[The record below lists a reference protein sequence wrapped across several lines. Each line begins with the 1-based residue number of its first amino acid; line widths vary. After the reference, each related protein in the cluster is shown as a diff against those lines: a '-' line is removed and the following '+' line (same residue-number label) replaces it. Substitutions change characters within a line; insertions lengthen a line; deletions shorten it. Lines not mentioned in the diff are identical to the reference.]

1 MKHLLPILLLVALPA
16 HASVIV
22 TYAEDPGAYQS
33 TLSGTDVYDFNK
45 LSTGKSTNVVWDG
58 VGTFDQLFVKKVDA
72 YGGAPDSEKP
82 TGTNYSVQG
91 ARTSVV
97 TSTLVLT
104 TDYSYFGLWWSAGD
118 ARNVLSF
125 YNGDDLISRFT
136 TSSLLEPLPAD
147 YDGNPLNRRVN
158 SSEPYAFINF
168 FGDENTSWDRIVF
181 SNDGSSGFESDNF
194 TTRIAAWDPAMD
206 GELSGVV
213 VAEVTGTTTT
223 SITKADLGNTR
234 WSLNSSSVS
243 KAPGAPAPPWVLLVA
258 FGAVFIVRNFSK
270 TESA

>member
-1 MKHLLPILLLVALPA
+1 MKYLLPILLLVALPA

-22 TYAEDPGAYQS
+22 SYAEDSTAYQS
-33 TLSGTDVYDFNK
+33 TLSGTDVFDFNS
-45 LSTGKSTNVVWDG
+45 LSTGENTNVAWDG
-58 VGTFDQLFVKKVDA
+58 VGTFDRLFVKKFDA
-72 YGGAPDSEKP
+72 YGGAADLQNPS
-82 TGTNYSVQG
+82 GSNYSVQG

-97 TSTLVLT
+97 TSTLFLA
-104 TDYSYFGLWWSAGD
+104 TDSSYFGLWWSAGD

-125 YNGDDLISRFT
+125 YNGDDLVSRFT
-136 TSSLLEPLPAD
+136 TSSLLAPLPAE

-158 SSEPYAFINF
+158 SREPYAFINF
-168 FGDENTSWDRIVF
+168 FGDADTSWDRIVF

-194 TTRIAAWDPAMD
+194 TTRVAAWDPAVD

-213 VAEVTGTTTT
+213 VAEVTGTTSTT
-223 SITKADLGNTR
+223 ITSEDLEGSR
-234 WSLNSSSVS
+234 WSLDSSTVS

-258 FGAVFIVRNFSK
+258 FGAVFIVRNFTK